1 MNCLP
6 DDNGDGSMLCTEHPF
21 KNNTPAGGICAF
33 CLQEKLGKL
42 VSSSFPIAVFPS
54 SSSSSSSF
62 RSETTTNITTN
73 VSSSVIM
80 PPHFTN
86 TQINNT
92 SNDLHYHQQHHQHQ
106 HYHSNGSRIMYLLGQ
121 KKKKKKENVNYN
133 NTFVNNDDRSKNLVF
148 KRSKSTATHAAYDD
162 VLNSPH
168 KSRFWSFLHLQKHN
182 KTLTNIS
189 SNSLR
194 APSLSH
200 QQNETNESNETP
212 RTTSF
217 GRKVSRSR
225 SVGCGSRSFSG
236 DFFERISTFGDCTL
250 RRVESQRE
258 GKNKLSTINRCG
270 GLFSGFMIT
279 SSSSSSSSSS
289 NWIGSNHNEG
299 NGSNV
304 AGKVMSSEH
313 SRSRSWGW
321 VLASPMR
328 GFSKPL
334 SSSSSSSRKN
344 EALKNKNQNPNLNAI
359 PSLLSV
365 S

>member
-6 DDNGDGSMLCTEHPF
+6 EDNGDGSMLCTEHPF

-54 SSSSSSSF
+54 SSSSSSPSF
-62 RSETTTNITTN
+62 RSDTSTI
-73 VSSSVIM
+73 SSTHVM
-80 PPHFTN
+80 PPHLTN
-86 TQINNT
+86 THINNT
-92 SNDLHYHQQHHQHQ
+92 SNDLQYHQQHH
-106 HYHSNGSRIMYLLGQ
+106 YSSNRSRILYLLGQ

-133 NTFVNNDDRSKNLVF
+133 NYVNSHDQNKNLVF
-148 KRSKSTATHAAYDD
+148 KRSKSTATHATYDD
-162 VLNSPH
+162 VLNSPN

-182 KTLTNIS
+182 KTLTSIS
-189 SNSLR
+189 SNTSR
-194 APSLSH
+194 ASSISH
-200 QQNETNESNETP
+200 QQNETNETP

-236 DFFERISTFGDCTL
+236 DFFERISSFGDCTL

-258 GKNKLSTINRCG
+258 GRNKLSTINRCG

-279 SSSSSSSSSS
+279 SSSSSSSSSC
-289 NWIGSNHNEG
+289 NWIGSNNSEG

-304 AGKVMSSEH
+304 AGKVTSSVEH
-313 SRSRSWGW
+313 NRSRSWGW
-321 VLASPMR
+321 VLVSPMR
-328 GFSKPL
+328 GSR
-334 SSSSSSSRKN
+334 RKN
-344 EALKNKNQNPNLNAI
+344 EDLKKKNQNPNLNAI